1 MSTRSASQSSSIPSS
16 VRRIPDVI
24 YRSLKTA
31 LTLQGRRRH
40 DADLALERVD
50 PASADSPMQIR
61 LGDQAPL
68 QMTAQIRV
76 SPVGEHVYEIHC
88 TVEEGPS
95 RRFTYSLPEQAGTAL
110 SRAPCL
116 GRKLG
121 GFLLDELERQIGR
134 RHLRRQ

>member
-1 MSTRSASQSSSIPSS
+1 MPVPSSSQSSSIPPS

-24 YRSLKTA
+24 YRSLETA

-50 PASADSPMQIR
+50 PASADSPMRIR
-61 LGDQAPL
+61 FGDQAPL

-76 SPVGEHVYEIHC
+76 SPVGENVYDVHC
-88 TVEEGPS
+88 AVEEGPS
-95 RRFTYSLPEQAGTAL
+95 RRFTYSLPERAGTAL

-121 GFLLDELERQIGR
+121 AFLLDELERQIGR